1 MQRGSLIS
9 LDLLLEKNKKNKRYI
24 SDASAGFCILCY
36 IDSKS
41 NFIPNFQSGYRL
53 ANLFQGTH
61 AVKQA

>member
-9 LDLLLEKNKKNKRYI
+9 LDLLLEKNKKNKGCI
-24 SDASAGFCILCY
+24 FDASAGVCKACY

-41 NFIPNFQSGYRL
+41 NFILNFQSVYGL
-53 ANLFQGTH
+53 ASLFQGTH